1 MQTEEEYRAP
11 IIAPAR
17 LAPSAPSAKRALEM
31 AADTAERN
39 GKRDRPA
46 AKKSQSATKLTGAP
60 DATPVDATRRTE
72 ILRTANSVIATTGLR
87 SSLQQIADAAGIL
100 AGSLYHHFESKE
112 AILVELIRLYHADL
126 DRIGEVALE
135 LLDEPDAGPAA
146 EQITALGCAIAR
158 CAVEHRAA
166 LQMSFFEGPSSDPE
180 LIELT
185 ARQPSKIQTAML
197 QALRAGRWSGDV
209 RSDLDLPTLADRLCQ
224 SMLHVGLDVIRHNA
238 STDQVATLKCRLAL
252 QGLAA
257 APPSDMDLDRS
268 DAFAAAQAVINSWDE
283 PGDDTDLKAAHLR
296 AVARTEFGRRGYEMT
311 TIRDIASAAG
321 LGTGTV
327 YRIIGSKDELLMSIM
342 LEFGRKVGGAWGEI
356 VRTDSTTVEKLDALS
371 WLNINALDQ
380 FPDEFRI
387 QLAWLRQSPPDSANP
402 AWSFTTRIRQMKALL
417 SDGIRAGEIRID
429 SPTADMLTRCI
440 IGEQWIP
447 ENILQQIGTRNALI
461 LARDTVLRGIAVRG
475 S

>member
-1 MQTEEEYRAP
+1 MATADAAGQNSTRGRRAGTKSP
-11 IIAPAR
+11 GKKS
-17 LAPSAPSAKRALEM
+17 PSSAKL
-31 AADTAERN
+31 AAVTDPT
-39 GKRDRPA
+39 
-46 AKKSQSATKLTGAP
+46 S
-60 DATPVDATRRTE
+60 VDLTRRTE
-72 ILRTANSVIATTGLR
+72 ILKTANSVIAATGLR

-112 AILVELIRLYHADL
+112 AILVELVRLYHADL
-126 DRIGEVALE
+126 DRVGDAALRR
-135 LLDEPDAGPAA
+135 LDEPHPGPVE

-166 LQMSFFEGPSSDPE
+166 LQMSFYEGPSNDPE
-180 LIELT
+180 LRELT
-185 ARQPSKIQTAML
+185 SRPPTKIQAAML
-197 QALRAGRWSGDV
+197 QALRAGRWSGDI
-209 RSDLDLPTLADRLCQ
+209 RSDVDLPTLADRLCQ
-224 SMLHVGLDVIRHNA
+224 SMLHVGLDVIRHKA
-238 STDQVATLKCRLAL
+238 RTDDLAALKCRIAL
-252 QGLAA
+252 QGLATQ
-257 APPSDMDLDRS
+257 PPSDADLDRS
-268 DAFAAAQAVINSWDE
+268 RAFAAAESVIRSWDDDE
-283 PGDDTDLKAAHLR
+283 GDTDLKVAHLR
-296 AVARTEFGRRGYEMT
+296 AVARAEFGRRGYEMT

-342 LEFGRKVGGAWGEI
+342 LEFGRKVGGAWTEI

-417 SDGIRAGEIRID
+417 SEGIRDDEVHVD
-429 SPTADMLTRCI
+429 SPTADMLARCI

-447 ENILQQIGTRNALI
+447 ENILQEIGTRNALI
-461 LARDTVLRGIAVRG
+461 LARDTVLRGVAVRG
-475 S
+475 T

>member
-1 MQTEEEYRAP
+1 MAGAGATGRNP
-11 IIAPAR
+11 KR
-17 LAPSAPSAKRALEM
+17 GRSVAK
-31 AADTAERN
+31 
-39 GKRDRPA
+39 KRPGA
-46 AKKSQSATKLTGAP
+46 AKLTAVAEP
-60 DATPVDATRRTE
+60 QAVDASRRTE
-72 ILRTANSVIATTGLR
+72 ILKTANTVIATTGLR

-126 DRIGEVALE
+126 DRIGEIALQRV
-135 LLDEPDAGPAA
+135 DEPDARSAA

-166 LQMSFFEGPSSDPE
+166 LQMSFYEGPSNDPE

-185 ARQPSKIQTAML
+185 ARQPTKIQDAML
-197 QALRAGRWSGDV
+197 QALRAGRWSGDI
-209 RSDLDLPTLADRLCQ
+209 RSDVDLPTLADRLCQ
-224 SMLHVGLDVIRHNA
+224 SMLHVGLDVIRHKA
-238 STDQVATLKCRLAL
+238 ETDQVATLKCRIAL
-252 QGLAA
+252 EGLAA
-257 APPSDMDLDRS
+257 EPPSNADLDRS
-268 DAFAAAQAVINSWDE
+268 SAFAVAEEVIRGWVDTE
-283 PGDDTDLKAAHLR
+283 DDTDLKAAHVR
-296 AVARTEFGRRGYEMT
+296 AVARAEFGRRGYEMT

-327 YRIIGSKDELLMSIM
+327 YRVIGSKDELLMSIM
-342 LEFGRKVGGAWGEI
+342 LDFGHKVGGAWGDI
-356 VRTDSTTVEKLDALS
+356 VRSDSTTVEKLDALS

-387 QLAWLRQSPPDSANP
+387 QLAWLRHSPPDSANP

-417 SDGIRAGEIRID
+417 SEGVRAGEIHID
-429 SPTADMLTRCI
+429 SPSADMLTRCI

-447 ENILQQIGTRNALI
+447 ENILAEIGTRKALI
-461 LARDTVLRGIAVRG
+461 LARDTVLRGIAVRR

>member
-1 MQTEEEYRAP
+1 MAGADAAGRHSTRGRRAGST
-11 IIAPAR
+11 R
-17 LAPSAPSAKRALEM
+17 GSAKL
-31 AADTAERN
+31 
-39 GKRDRPA
+39 
-46 AKKSQSATKLTGAP
+46 SAVSETSST
-60 DATPVDATRRTE
+60 DATRRTE
-72 ILRTANSVIATTGLR
+72 ILKTANTVIATTGLR

-100 AGSLYHHFESKE
+100 PGSLYHHFESKE

-126 DRIGEVALE
+126 DRIGDVALE
-135 LLDEPDAGPAA
+135 QLDEA
-146 EQITALGCAIAR
+146 EPGTVSERITALGCAIAR

-166 LQMSFFEGPSSDPE
+166 LQMSFYEGPSSDPE

-185 ARQPSKIQTAML
+185 ARQPTKIQAAML
-197 QALRAGRWSGDV
+197 QTLRAGRWSGDIRADV
-209 RSDLDLPTLADRLCQ
+209 DLPTLADRLCQ

-238 STDQVATLKCRLAL
+238 PTDQLATLKCRIAL
-252 QGLAA
+252 EGLAA
-257 APPSDMDLDRS
+257 EPPSDADLDRS
-268 DAFAAAQAVINSWDE
+268 DAFVLADNIIESWVDTE
-283 PGDDTDLKAAHLR
+283 GDTDLKAAHVR

-342 LEFGRKVGGAWGEI
+342 LEFGRKVGGAWADI
-356 VRTDSTTVEKLDALS
+356 VRSKSTTVEKLDALS

-417 SDGIRAGEIRID
+417 SEGIRAGEIHID
-429 SPTADMLTRCI
+429 SADADMLTRCI

-447 ENILQQIGTRNALI
+447 ENILAEIGTRNALI
-461 LARDTVLRGIAVRG
+461 LARDTVLRGIAVRR